1 LAGNSSSTNYS
12 WTANARKSIALYH
25 FNTSPGQLIDSSGFT
40 SPYNSNLVVTGRV
53 DSVSGK
59 FSRAAD
65 ITSKDYLSSAHNRY
79 TQNLGEST
87 LTVEAFIKLTESLS
101 TSGSTIAS
109 KSASANN
116 FGWKFQMKRVSN
128 KNYLTFNASSNG
140 TTWLGATDLL
150 SSSVTLSQSTFTHVV
165 VTFNKGTVT
174 FYVDGVLKGTG
185 TLGTAGSTA
194 IYSSTAPLYIG
205 SFAGAKNAEMTVD
218 EFRMSQ
224 ILRYTT
230 AFQTPT
236 SAFTGD

>member
-1 LAGNSSSTNYS
+1 
-12 WTANARKSIALYH
+12 
-25 FNTSPGQLIDSSGFT
+25 
-40 SPYNSNLVVTGRV
+40 
-53 DSVSGK
+53 
-59 FSRAAD
+59 
-65 ITSKDYLSSAHNRY
+65 
-79 TQNLGEST
+79 
-87 LTVEAFIKLTESLS
+87 
-101 TSGSTIAS
+101 
-109 KSASANN
+109 
-116 FGWKFQMKRVSN
+116 M
-128 KNYLTFNASSNG
+128 
-140 TTWLGATDLL
+140 
-150 SSSVTLSQSTFTHVV
+150 
-165 VTFNKGTVT
+165 TFNKGTVT